1 MPGEAEVAI
10 QRLQCRRRLGLHQ
23 LGEPT
28 EVWQAESRKKFDI
41 NLVSMVHLKNGAD
54 EVPRGDA
61 PKQDDMQP
69 VLLSTSCSRSITS
82 KSVTPTVWSASWT

>member
-1 MPGEAEVAI
+1 MDSCTHLNFTKGRI
-10 QRLQCRRRLGLHQ
+10 
-23 LGEPT
+23 PT
-28 EVWQAESRKKFDI
+28 GDFRFRFRHSLTSFDI